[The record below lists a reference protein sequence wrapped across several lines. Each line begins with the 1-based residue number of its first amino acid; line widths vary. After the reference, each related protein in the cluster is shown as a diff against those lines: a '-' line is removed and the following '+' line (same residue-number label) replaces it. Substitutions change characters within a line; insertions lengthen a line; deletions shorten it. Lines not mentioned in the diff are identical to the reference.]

1 MMDSALLLKTE
12 SDKGLIDNYEK
23 AKELLAQSDLFK
35 QLLTDNFQVEAYQLM
50 NRLNELTEIP
60 FTQHIPKVKNG

>member
-1 MMDSALLLKTE
+1 MDSALLLKTE